1 RGDPPRP
8 QGQAGP
14 GEPARGR
21 CLMASQV
28 PGKAIRQNLYGT
40 RVDRATATL
49 PASTSGNLFAVSGRV
64 LLTTIVGQVTT
75 AIQAQA
81 NAIKLE
87 AFLTAAAAATDLCAT
102 AESNGQ
108 GVGKLFGITGAV
120 ATAGVFGYG
129 VPQTNEII
137 INGPGFI
144 RLNTAATNTGSMAW
158 SITFIPLDDGAT
170 VTAV

>member
-1 RGDPPRP
+1 MASGIS
-8 QGQAGP
+8 GQAL
-14 GEPARGR
+14 RR
-21 CLMASQV
+21 
-28 PGKAIRQNLYGT
+28 NLYGQSVT
-40 RVDRATATL
+40 RAAAAL
-49 PASTSGNLFAVSGRV
+49 PATTSGNLFSVSGRV
-64 LLTTIVGQVTT
+64 IVTTIVGQVVT

-120 ATAGVFGYG
+120 GTAGVFGYG
-129 VPQTNEII
+129 APQTNELV

-144 RLNTAATNTGSMAW
+144 RLNTAATNTGTMSW
-158 SITFIPLDDGAT
+158 TVTYIPLDDGA
-170 VTAV
+170 AVAAV